1 MTFWDKTAWLY
12 DIAESLN
19 PKAYGGMLKGITAV
33 VPEGAKVLDCAAG
46 TGELSIAAAAK
57 AKTVLCTDMSL
68 PMLERARKKCAERG
82 IKNISF
88 GERDILDL
96 PDEDDTYGVSMAGNV
111 LHLLEEPEKAV
122 RELCRVTKDGG
133 RVIVP
138 TFMAKNG
145 SPLIRLYTLLGYRA
159 FASYTTE
166 SYEKMLKDCGCGR
179 VKVTKINGLIPVAF
193 GVIKVQKGKHQ
204 NISERGGA

>member
-19 PKAYGGMLKGITAV
+19 PKAYRGMLKGVTAV

-46 TGELSIAAAAK
+46 TGELSIAAAVK
-57 AKTVLCTDMSL
+57 AESVLCTDMSL
-68 PMLERARKKCAERG
+68 PMLEKARKKCAEKG

-88 GERDILDL
+88 GERDILHL
-96 PDEDDTYGVSMAGNV
+96 PDGDNTYDVSIAGNV

-138 TFMAKNG
+138 TFMAKN
-145 SPLIRLYTLLGYRA
+145 SNLLVKLYTLLGYRA
-159 FASYTTE
+159 FSYYTTE
-166 SYEKMLKDCGCGR
+166 SYEKMLKGCGCGR

-193 GVIKVQKGKHQ
+193 GVIKVQKY
-204 NISERGGA
+204 NI